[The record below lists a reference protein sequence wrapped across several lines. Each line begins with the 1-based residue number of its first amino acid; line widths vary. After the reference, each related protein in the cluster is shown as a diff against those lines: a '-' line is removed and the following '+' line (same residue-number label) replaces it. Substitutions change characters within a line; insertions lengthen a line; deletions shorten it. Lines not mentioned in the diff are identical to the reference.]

1 MARKGRQDR
10 GLFPR
15 TNTQGK
21 VVWHVRLWHNG
32 RERRFG
38 AFPNKTKAR
47 EFYEDAKK
55 DQRDG
60 QFFPERYQRS
70 GYEPVATVIDRYL
83 ETAKT
88 KKAYQDEQYFG
99 TWWKAWFKDQRLN
112 AITHERIDE
121 ARQSLLK
128 DGRTPQRVN
137 RYQAWL
143 RQVLNVSVKKGKL
156 SQNPAAQLKMFKEP
170 KGRTRCL
177 APEEEAKLT
186 KALGPQY
193 GACARF
199 AILTGL
205 RQKEQFGLQW
215 KDVDM
220 ERGLLTLMATKSG
233 DVQYAP
239 LNQEAQVFLE
249 SLDTWQSSKWVFP
262 SQNPATHVDPTKVR
276 RKYREAVK
284 RAGIPWVTWHDLR
297 HTFASRLAMRG
308 VPLATI
314 AALLRHSTTS
324 LVKRYAHLSPAYLK
338 EAVEEVSVFGR
349 IEKDVPNRE
358 AQPEGIAQISDG
370 TVTKTGTREGTTEEI
385 RA

>member
-1 MARKGRQDR
+1 MQRKDA
-10 GLFPR
+10 
-15 TNTQGK
+15 QGK
-21 VVWHVRLWHNG
+21 LVWYVRLWHNG

-47 EFYEDAKK
+47 EFYEKAKLEQK
-55 DQRDG
+55 EGR
-60 QFFPERYQRS
+60 FFPERYQQG
-70 GYEPVATVIDRYL
+70 GYEPVATVIDQYL

-88 KKAYQDEQYFG
+88 KKAYRDEQYFG
-99 TWWKAWFKDQRLN
+99 RWWKAWFKDQRLN
-112 AITHERIDE
+112 AITPERIDE
-121 ARQSLLK
+121 ARQSLLR

-143 RQVLNVSVKKGKL
+143 RKVLNLSVMKGKL
-156 SQNPAAQLKMFKEP
+156 SQNPATQLKMFKEP
-170 KGRTRCL
+170 KGRTRFL
-177 APEEEAKLT
+177 IPDEEAKLI
-186 KALGPQY
+186 KALGPRF

-239 LNQEAQVFLE
+239 LNQEAQAFLE
-249 SLDTWQSSKWVFP
+249 SLDTWQRSKWVFP
-262 SQNPATHVDPTKVR
+262 SQNPATHVDPAKVR

-284 RAGIPWVTWHDLR
+284 LAGIPWVTWHDLR

-349 IEKDVPNRE
+349 TKKETPDRE
-358 AQPEGIAQISDG
+358 AQPEGITQISDG
-370 TVTKTGTREGTTEEI
+370 TVTKTGTREGTAEGI

>member
-1 MARKGRQDR
+1 LMQRKDTQDK
-10 GLFPR
+10 L
-15 TNTQGK
+15 
-21 VVWHVRLWHNG
+21 VWYVRLYHHG
-32 RERRFG
+32 KERRFG

-47 EFYEDAKK
+47 DFYEEAKK
-55 DQRDG
+55 NQRDG
-60 QFFPERYQRS
+60 QFFPERYQKG

-88 KKAYQDEQYFG
+88 KKAYRDEQYFG
-99 TWWKAWFKDQRLN
+99 RWWKAWFKDQRLN
-112 AITHERIDE
+112 AITPERIDE

-143 RQVLNVSVKKGKL
+143 RQVLNISVMKGKL
-156 SQNPAAQLKMFKEP
+156 SQNPVTQLKMFKEP
-170 KGRTRCL
+170 KGRTRFL
-177 APEEEAKLT
+177 IPDEEAKLI
-186 KALGPQY
+186 KALGPRF

-239 LNQEAQVFLE
+239 LNQEAQAFLE

-276 RKYREAVK
+276 RKYRKAVK
-284 RAGIPWVTWHDLR
+284 LAGIPWVTWHDLR

-314 AALLRHSTTS
+314 AALLRHSTTC

-349 IEKDVPNRE
+349 TKKETPDRE
-358 AQPEGIAQISDG
+358 AQPEGITPISDG
-370 TVTKTGTREGTTEEI
+370 TVTKTGTREGTAESI

>member
-1 MARKGRQDR
+1 
-10 GLFPR
+10 
-15 TNTQGK
+15 
-21 VVWHVRLWHNG
+21 
-32 RERRFG
+32 
-38 AFPNKTKAR
+38 
-47 EFYEDAKK
+47 
-55 DQRDG
+55 
-60 QFFPERYQRS
+60 
-70 GYEPVATVIDRYL
+70 
-83 ETAKT
+83 
-88 KKAYQDEQYFG
+88 
-99 TWWKAWFKDQRLN
+99 
-112 AITHERIDE
+112 
-121 ARQSLLK
+121 LLK

-143 RQVLNVSVKKGKL
+143 RQVLNISVMKGKL
-156 SQNPAAQLKMFKEP
+156 SQNPATQLKMFKEP
-170 KGRTRCL
+170 KGRTRFL
-177 APEEEAKLT
+177 IPDEEAKLI

-239 LNQEAQVFLE
+239 LNQEAQAFLE

-284 RAGIPWVTWHDLR
+284 RAEIPWVTWHDLR

-324 LVKRYAHLSPAYLK
+324 LVKRYAHLSPGYLK

-349 IEKDVPNRE
+349 IEKKAPNRVE
-358 AQPEGIAQISDG
+358 QPQGIATISDG
-370 TVTKTGTREGTTEEI
+370 TVTRTGTREGTAESI